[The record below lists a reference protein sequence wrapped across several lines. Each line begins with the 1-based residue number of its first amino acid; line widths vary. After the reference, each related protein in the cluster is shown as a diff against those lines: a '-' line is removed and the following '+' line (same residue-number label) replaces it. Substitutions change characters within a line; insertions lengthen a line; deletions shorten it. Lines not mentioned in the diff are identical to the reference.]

1 MCTDFVDSVVE
12 WGSDVASSVGGAVSD
27 AAGAIGGAVSDGW
40 STVFDTAPSWSLDSM
55 GSLGDAP
62 MAGNWATSLG
72 DAPMAGDWAVS
83 DAVSNA
89 ASSVP
94 TVMSSPDTG
103 EIGSEMLKKTPEYAF
118 SGRSAVVDPASY
130 AQSSGLGRVGEQI
143 ADRAKGINWGDA
155 TLKLGAQALGSLAS
169 ANGSAGMK
177 SYLDDVKDLES
188 RAQNFNMNAATQK
201 NGLAG
206 QLAADGL
213 AINPANY
220 AQNQLNATK
229 NRDASAWAEQEAR
242 MRANGF
248 DENAITAERNRAGL
262 VSSQNQGTAY
272 DSGMQTGTSTRNST
286 VGTAGS
292 LYTQVNQPSA
302 GLASSYAAANNADSA
317 AQKGWGNAI
326 EQAFG
331 LVNKTTEK
339 PTN

>member
-1 MCTDFVDSVVE
+1 MCDDVIDSVIS
-12 WGSDVASSVGGAVSD
+12 WGSDAADSIGSAVSGAARAIGD
-27 AAGAIGGAVSDGW
+27 AAGAVGSAVSDGW
-40 STVFDTAPSWSLDSM
+40 STVFDAAPSRSVDSLGSM
-55 GSLGDAP
+55 GDAP

-83 DAVSNA
+83 DAVANA

-94 TVMSSPDTG
+94 TAVSSPDTG
-103 EIGSEMLKKTPEYAF
+103 DMGSWLDQIKKTPLGDAPM
-118 SGRSAVVDPASY
+118 SG
-130 AQSSGLGRVGEQI
+130 GLK
-143 ADRAKGINWGDA
+143 DTSTMSKINWGDA
-155 TLKLGAQALGSLAS
+155 GLKLGAQALGSLAT

-188 RAQNFNMNAATQK
+188 KAQKFNMNTATQK
-201 NGLAG
+201 SALAG
-206 QLAADGL
+206 QLGADGL

-262 VSSQNQGTAY
+262 ISSQNQGTAY

-292 LYTQVNQPSA
+292 LYTPVSQPSA
-302 GLASSYAAANNADSA
+302 GLSSAYSMVNNADTA

-331 LVNKTTEK
+331 LVNSTTKK
-339 PTN
+339 PSA